1 MFQGFYNLGSE
12 MLCQTRNMNVISN
25 NMANVATAGFKR
37 DDFQASAFRE
47 VMMSRYQG
55 SSDTSPA
62 ALGNMAMVRSADT
75 TVTDYSQGDVQGDGK
90 HVGFCADDSGIFL
103 CADRGRDR
111 LYKKWFF
118 CT

>member
-37 DDFQASAFRE
+37 DDFQVSAFRE

-62 ALGNMAMVRSADT
+62 ALGNMAMVGYDCDRLFT
-75 TVTDYSQGDVQGDGK
+75 GDVQGDGK
-90 HVGFCADDSGIFL
+90 HVGFCADNSGIFP